1 LTVSSKLSF
10 SIAVSPNGW
19 TDGELA
25 AKWIVEDFDRQTRDK
40 ANGETRVLI
49 LDGHSSHHTE
59 QLLNFALANNIIIL
73 GYPPHCTHAL
83 QGLDVVCFAR
93 MKEEWK
99 LQIMK
104 FEELHK
110 RKVKKG
116 DFVEVFGKAF
126 VNAFTEETVLAAFR
140 ATGVFPFN
148 PDIITEQQMKP
159 SLVTSTKAAFPLS
172 QPTPVR
178 RVMAAFSDHH
188 RTAFDVSLDTH
199 TAAQPPAGG
208 SASGPHTPSIPE
220 DASVTMQQTPV
231 HPTPITDSMIDPA
244 LFTPSKHSRILVG
257 AMAASKSAAFLVGT
271 SKITSA
277 QTIAP
282 PVLEGPPPVLT
293 PDWSLIKSPSHLQ
306 EKSRR
311 GLENEIKA
319 LTESL
324 RLAHIH
330 HHAQQSVIEAAHAQ
344 LIVQDMFA
352 IKLNEALNVKEKE
365 REKED
370 DRTKLFPEG
379 KGRHLTDKEFIDQ
392 REQVARDKEAQIVA
406 RTAKQ
411 KARSAKKSRKDALES
426 LWKSRKEEHNK
437 AVGEWTEECQRLTTE
452 GVKKKDLPKKPARPL
467 KSDVEKELVDQEGEE
482 DESDGSGEA
491 EDDEF
496 EG

>member
-1 LTVSSKLSF
+1 MVISKLSF

-25 AKWIVEDFDRQTRDK
+25 AKWIVEDFDWQTRDK
-40 ANGETRVLI
+40 ANGETHVLI

-93 MKEEWK
+93 MKEDWK
-99 LQIMK
+99 LQIME

-116 DFVEVFGKAF
+116 DFVGVFGKAF
-126 VNAFTEETVLAAFR
+126 VNAFTEETVLAAFQ
-140 ATGVFPFN
+140 ATRIFPFN
-148 PDIITEQQMKP
+148 PDVITEQQMKP

-172 QPTPVR
+172 QPTPVW

-199 TAAQPPAGG
+199 TAAQPLAGG
-208 SASGPHTPSIPE
+208 SASGPHTPPIQE
-220 DASVTMQQTPV
+220 DASASMQQP
-231 HPTPITDSMIDPA
+231 PLRPAAITDSMIDPT

-257 AMAASKSAAFLVGT
+257 AMAASKLAAFLVGT
-271 SKITSA
+271 SKVSSA

-282 PVLEGPPPVLT
+282 PVLEEPPPVLK
-293 PDWSLIKSPSHLQ
+293 PDWSLIRSPSHLQ
-306 EKSRR
+306 EKSHR
-311 GLENEIKA
+311 GLENKIKA

-324 RLAHIH
+324 QLAHIH

-352 IKLNEALNVKEKE
+352 VKLNEALNVKEKE
-365 REKED
+365 KED
-370 DRTKLFPEG
+370 DRTKLFLEG
-379 KGRHLTDKEFIDQ
+379 KGRHLTDKEFI
-392 REQVARDKEAQIVA
+392 
-406 RTAKQ
+406 
-411 KARSAKKSRKDALES
+411 
-426 LWKSRKEEHNK
+426 
-437 AVGEWTEECQRLTTE
+437 G
-452 GVKKKDLPKKPARPL
+452 
-467 KSDVEKELVDQEGEE
+467 
-482 DESDGSGEA
+482 
-491 EDDEF
+491 
-496 EG
+496 